1 MSQQHTHYGKKRRL
15 TPKRQK
21 LIDETWP
28 KYERYQNQ
36 MKELGIY
43 EGIYWSADRKNKPI
57 HIDTKEKF
65 TESMLTQHCISHTF
79 LLDIERIT

>member
-28 KYERYQNQ
+28 RYERYQNQ

-43 EGIYWSADRKNKPI
+43 EGVYWSADRKNKPI

-65 TESMLTQHCISHTF
+65 TDH
-79 LLDIERIT
+79 LLYNCSLSFSYHIRLP